1 MKTLA
6 VANSLQLQ
14 LDKQAMLSGKSLVFR
29 PLWAIALGGLAEALL
44 YEQLIFRSGGRK
56 KGGGNVPVRL
66 SYARLQEQLP
76 FFTRRWIIKAVNN
89 LESIG
94 AIAVDRGARVN
105 KYFVDLDNFYPEVE
119 ATKMNMAGMLV
130 FPELAIKAGLL
141 DAIALQQIH
150 LRSGKS
156 EGSSWAVR
164 SLAKWHQ
171 DVFMFVSE
179 VTVKRLFSRLKQ
191 KELVFVGSY
200 NGAATGEVKKYRV
213 NYVRVA
219 ELLGISAPTVSA
231 PSPTADGWLSKDEW
245 INPLFPFSKAQI
257 KNNTLAKGSSFH

>member
-29 PLWAIALGGLAEALL
+29 PLWAIALGGLAEARIV
-44 YEQLIFRSGGRK
+44 EQLKVRSVGWKTGGD
-56 KGGGNVPVRL
+56 NVSVRF
-66 SYARLQEQLP
+66 SYTRLQEQLP

-94 AIAVDRGARVN
+94 AITVDRGARVN
-105 KYFVDLDNFYPEVE
+105 QYFVNLGNLDPQVE
-119 ATKMNMAGMLV
+119 ATKMNTAGMLV
-130 FPELAIKAGLL
+130 FPELAIKVGLL

-156 EGSSWAVR
+156 EGSSWAIR

-171 DVFMFVSE
+171 EVFMFVSE
-179 VTVKRLFSRLKQ
+179 ATVKRLFSRLKQ

-200 NGAATGEVKKYRV
+200 NGATTGEVKKYRV

-219 ELLGISAPTVSA
+219 ELLGIPVPNFSAPN
-231 PSPTADGWLSKDEW
+231 PSPDGYVSKDEW

-257 KNNTLAKGSSFH
+257 KKMAQANGS